1 MTLPLSMAPSAAP
14 LVVWPW
20 YEPVSTPG
28 GVERG
33 VELSEADLLQHV
45 LLLGSTGSG
54 KTTLQRGAVR
64 QLIRQGVSLLVLD
77 AKQDDTVPFIAEVM
91 RRAGRAKD
99 LVVLGPEGTHALPL
113 FGRQLRS
120 LEDAEPLA
128 ELLLLATDPINDPS
142 NSYWRNTCAG
152 MVSAALTL
160 LAVQGKPV
168 AFDVAL
174 EFLRRWFI
182 TPDLPGALPKAVT
195 EVLEEAHGQAARA
208 GTPPQLLGALD
219 HVEVWRRLEVR
230 TRSNLQSCLLN
241 VLRPLMA
248 APAGRCFGGQGRPA
262 FSPAQVAREAKV
274 CVVSVNALTHS
285 ALAKFFLRLARKLFF
300 DAVQSRGPG
309 EHPLAGLIADE
320 LPLIVQP
327 EDVDQ
332 LSTLRSQR
340 CLVLAAT
347 QGLAGLDQKIDPGL
361 RRALMVNFGTVV
373 FLRTREVEADQ
384 FAGLTLGLCPKARS
398 PRRERDW
405 DEGTLLTAS
414 GHLRAGGER
423 APVCPPGGLGRLE
436 PHQGFVV
443 KCDGTCTPERVWFV
457 PWFEMPDEGVAAGA
471 PAVTLPV
478 VKFSLTVPHLL
489 ALMRRQGIEP
499 RLSAEMVAAAARLEA
514 ASHAAALEGTA
525 DFFWRRTGQVPE
537 GLDSLPAAWLAG
549 LPGILWSLRR
559 LRWTHLPYRVESVAC
574 KESLLL
580 LSFVEEPEPDENRFT
595 LWDEIRVAVNYS
607 LYPSRWRPLL
617 RRHRLALGLINPQLD
632 TGIDKEGLGAP

>member
-1 MTLPLSMAPSAAP
+1 MTLPLSIAPSSEP

-28 GVERG
+28 GIERG

-77 AKQDDTVPFIAEVM
+77 AKQDDTVPFITEVM
-91 RRAGRAKD
+91 RRAGRAED
-99 LVVLGPEGTHALPL
+99 LVVLGPNGTHALPL

-128 ELLLLATDPINDPS
+128 ELLLLATDPINDPN
-142 NSYWRNTCAG
+142 NSYWRNTSAG

-168 AFDVAL
+168 TFDAAL
-174 EFLRRWFI
+174 EFMRRWFVN
-182 TPDLPGALPKAVT
+182 PDLPGALPKAVT
-195 EVLEEAHGQAARA
+195 EVLEEAHRQAARA

-219 HVEVWRRLEVR
+219 HVEVWRRLDVR

-248 APAGRCFGGQGRPA
+248 APASRCFGGQGRPA
-262 FSPAQVAREAKV
+262 FSPAQVAGGGKV

-285 ALAKFFLRLARKLFF
+285 ALAKFFLRLARKLYF
-300 DAVQSRGPG
+300 DSVQSRGPG
-309 EHPLAGLIADE
+309 ERALTGLIADE

-340 CLVLAAT
+340 CFVLAAT
-347 QGLAGLDQKIDPGL
+347 QGLAGLDQKIGPGL
-361 RRALMVNFGTVV
+361 RRALLVNFGTVV

-384 FAGLTLGLCPKARS
+384 FAGLTLGPRPKARS
-398 PRRERDW
+398 RWRERDW
-405 DEGTLLTAS
+405 GEGIVITAF
-414 GHLRAGGER
+414 GHLRGGEDWT
-423 APVCPPGGLGRLE
+423 PVCPPGGLGRLE
-436 PHQGFVV
+436 PHQGVVV
-443 KCDGTCTPERVWFV
+443 KSDGTCTPERVWFV

-471 PAVTLPV
+471 PAATVPV
-478 VKFSLTVPHLL
+478 VKVSFTVPYLL
-489 ALMRRQGIEP
+489 ALMRRQRLEP
-499 RLSAEMVAAAARLEA
+499 RLSAEMVAAAARLD
-514 ASHAAALEGTA
+514 AALHQATLDRA
-525 DFFWRRTGQVPE
+525 ATFFRERMGQVPE
-537 GLDSLPAAWLAG
+537 GLDTLPAAWLAG
-549 LPGILWSLRR
+549 LPSILWSLRR
-559 LRWTHLPYRVESVAC
+559 PRWTRLPYRVESVAC
-574 KESLLL
+574 KEGVLL
-580 LSFVEEPEPDENRFT
+580 LSFAGEPEPDEMRFT
-595 LWDEIRVAVNYS
+595 LWEEIRVVVNRA
-607 LYPSRWRPLL
+607 LYPSRWRLL
-617 RRHRLALGLINPQLD
+617 LARHRLGLVHR
-632 TGIDKEGLGAP
+632 GANS

>member
-1 MTLPLSMAPSAAP
+1 MTLPLSIAPSSEP

-28 GVERG
+28 GIERG

-54 KTTLQRGAVR
+54 KTTLQRSAVR

-91 RRAGRAKD
+91 RRAGRAED
-99 LVVLGPEGTHALPL
+99 LAVLGPSGTHGLPL
-113 FGRQLRS
+113 FGQQLRS

-128 ELLLLATDPINDPS
+128 ELLLLATDPIHDPS
-142 NSYWRNTCAG
+142 NSYWRNTSAG

-168 AFDVAL
+168 TFDAAL
-174 EFLRRWFI
+174 EFMRRWFVN
-182 TPDLPGALPKAVT
+182 PDLPGALPKAVT
-195 EVLEEAHGQAARA
+195 EVLAEAHRQAARA

-219 HVEVWRRLEVR
+219 HVEVWRRLDVR

-262 FSPAQVAREAKV
+262 FNPAQVAREGKV

-320 LPLIVQP
+320 LPLILQP

-340 CLVLAAT
+340 CFVLAAT
-347 QGLAGLDQKIDPGL
+347 QGLAGLDQKIGAGL
-361 RRALMVNFGTVV
+361 RRALLVNFGTVV

-384 FAGLTLGLCPKARS
+384 FAGLTLGLRPKARS
-398 PRRERDW
+398 PWRERDW
-405 DEGTLLTAS
+405 GEGTLLTAS
-414 GHLRAGGER
+414 GHLSAAGER

-443 KCDGTCTPERVWFV
+443 KSDGTCTPDRVWFV
-457 PWFEMPDEGVAAGA
+457 PWFEMPDQNSGAPVAAT
-471 PAVTLPV
+471 VPV
-478 VKFSLTVPHLL
+478 VRVSFTAPYLL
-489 ALMRRQGIEP
+489 ALMRRQGLEP
-499 RLSAEMVAAAARLEA
+499 RLSAEMVAAAARLD
-514 ASHAAALEGTA
+514 AALHQGALDRAAT
-525 DFFWRRTGQVPE
+525 FFWEKTGQVPE
-537 GLDSLPAAWLAG
+537 GLDTLPAAWLAG

-559 LRWTHLPYRVESVAC
+559 PRWTRLPYRVESVAC
-574 KESLLL
+574 KEGVLLL
-580 LSFVEEPEPDENRFT
+580 NFAGEPEPDEKRFT
-595 LWDEIRVAVNYS
+595 LWDEIRAVANRA
-607 LYPSRWRPLL
+607 LYPSRWRSLL
-617 RRHRLALGLINPQLD
+617 HPHRLALGLIGPPLD
-632 TGIDKEGLGAP
+632 LSVDKEAP